1 MPSLPL
7 LSELPPIQVSA
18 NSSQVGRVASEL
30 RLLQQEAL
38 ADQAAIQLLLE
49 RESAGAVRALS
60 DRPADWTMGAA
71 VLGMTLALLFVW
83 GMFRRYA
90 GNRAHPDSVDA
101 QNSSMPSLPSAS
113 EFEQFLDPDTT
124 FSPKDIPSSPAEA
137 DETDG
142 LDTLTSRMSVAETRS
157 GQLHR
162 VDTAQAGFDSEA
174 AANDVMR
181 VRQSLAQKRMARMR
195 ENEVVSLKKAALDI
209 DLGFDQEQQDHV
221 SDEPVD
227 ARVPQPDDFLD
238 SLPPEHWQLDDKD
251 ARKASTPEEPQP
263 VDETISFSLPAQPAT
278 VKPAPTSVS
287 SVPSVSSVLSVSL
300 QETDQQELGNP
311 YAVDLDSSEPK
322 ERDYAITLSL
332 AYESERL
339 ESWSAARILAG
350 EVLESGD
357 PELMQRAR
365 LLLSKL
371 ARHEMVEVNED
382 PAWDDSLV

>member
-1 MPSLPL
+1 M
-7 LSELPPIQVSA
+7 
-18 NSSQVGRVASEL
+18 
-30 RLLQQEAL
+30 

-49 RESAGAVRALS
+49 RESAGAALS
-60 DRPADWTMGAA
+60 DRTADWTMGAA
-71 VLGMTLALLFVW
+71 VLGMTLALVFVW

-90 GNRAHPDSVDA
+90 GNRVHPDSVDA
-101 QNSSMPSLPSAS
+101 QNTSMPSLPSAS
-113 EFEQFLDPDTT
+113 EFEQFLDQDTT
-124 FSPKDIPSSPAEA
+124 FSPKDIQSTPAEA

-142 LDTLTSRMSVAETRS
+142 LYALTSRMSVADTRS

-195 ENEVVSLKKAALDI
+195 ENEVVSLKKTALDI
-209 DLGFDQEQQDHV
+209 DLGFDQEQQDRV
-221 SDEPVD
+221 SDEPVHV
-227 ARVPQPDDFLD
+227 RVPQPDDFLD

-251 ARKASTPEEPQP
+251 SKKASTPKEPLP

-278 VKPAPTSVS
+278 IQAVKPAPTSVS
-287 SVPSVSSVLSVSL
+287 SVSSVPSVSL
-300 QETDQQELGNP
+300 QETSQPENP
-311 YAVDLDSSEPK
+311 YAMDLDGSDPK

-339 ESWSAARILAG
+339 ESWSAARILAN

-357 PELMQRAR
+357 PDLVQQAR
-365 LLLSKL
+365 LLLNKL
-371 ARHEMVEVNED
+371 ARHEMVEVHEE
-382 PAWDDSLV
+382 PAWDDSL